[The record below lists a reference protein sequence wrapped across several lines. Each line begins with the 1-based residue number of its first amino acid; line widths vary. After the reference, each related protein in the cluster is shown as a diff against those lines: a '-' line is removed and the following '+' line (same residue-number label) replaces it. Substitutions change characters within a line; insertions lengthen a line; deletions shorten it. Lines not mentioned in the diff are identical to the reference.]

1 MDPLSG
7 LDVDAAASVASELL
21 GLPPT
26 DGSAPVLALSAE
38 AAAAGAEEDDDE
50 FGLASEL
57 GACLVAKATGDG
69 TCEALSLL
77 LDLHEHLRKCV
88 PSPSFPTPLPEMTS
102 LFCVERECLSF

>member
-38 AAAAGAEEDDDE
+38 AAAGAEEDDDE

-77 LDLHEHLRKCV
+77 LDLHDHLRRCV
-88 PSPSFPTPLPEMTS
+88 PPLLLITPS
-102 LFCVERECLSF
+102 VESSE